1 MFNGCVTVCTFIHV
15 RVRVYPFTHVRVYPF
30 MHVRVRVYLFIHVCE
45 RVYPFIHVRI
55 RVSIF
60 FDQHFFVYMYI
71 YFHTFK
77 CLRRGFLTTRT
88 AHPSIP
94 NSLTARIHQQTSFLN
109 RRGWGTEK
117 FIKGSQRMLR
127 ESLESSSSETAALVG
142 SSGTLLV
149 ARLLAYSCVTF
160 CWD

>member
-1 MFNGCVTVCTFIHV
+1 MGMWLCVRLYMYVYVCIRLHMYVCIHLYMYV
-15 RVRVYPFTHVRVYPF
+15 NVCIRLYMYVNVCIRLYMYVYVYPFF
-30 MHVRVRVYLFIHVCE
+30 
-45 RVYPFIHVRI
+45 
-55 RVSIF
+55 SINI
-60 FDQHFFVYMYI
+60 FFVYMYK

-94 NSLTARIHQQTSFLN
+94 NSTLTARIHQQTSFLN